1 MIRKTLTHLTLAGL
15 LAVTSGVALA
25 GMTGPSGSSGGS
37 NATGGSSTMSPGK
50 ASDSK
55 MTKRSGGDVSSKHS
69 GVGTAKGKSNDG
81 AGSQPGG
88 AGSNG
93 ASGSGGAGAG
103 AGGVGSG
110 EGGAGTVK

>member
-1 MIRKTLTHLTLAGL
+1 MIRNTLTHLTLAGL
-15 LAVTSGVALA
+15 LALTSGMALA
-25 GMTGPSGSSGGS
+25 GVSGPSGSSGGS
-37 NATGGSSTMSPGK
+37 NATGTSTMSKDK

-55 MTKRSGGDVSSKHS
+55 MTKRSGGDVTSKHD
-69 GVGTAKGKSNDG
+69 GVGTAKGKTNDG